1 MTVEEIRARL
11 GSENDRFPVGM
22 RVLAVDDDPTC
33 LKLLDTMLQKC
44 QYQVTTTTHAKTALK
59 MLRENRNRFDLV
71 ISDVEM
77 PDIDG
82 FKLLELV
89 GLEMDLPVIMSS
101 CHGDTS
107 FVMKGI
113 THGACDYLVKPVRIE
128 ELKNIWQH
136 VVRRKKLESKSSCLD
151 KDRQENGGGGKGHA
165 PTDNANGKLNRKRK
179 DEEEDE
185 DEENEDPTTQKKPRV
200 IWSVELH
207 GKFVAAVKQLGI
219 EKAVP
224 KRILDMMKVEGIT
237 RENVASHLQKYRLL
251 LRRIKSM
258 EDQRVNMVPELG
270 GKDFSSTPIN
280 SCHGLGDFLTF
291 SGNGRFSNSGLS
303 GYQTGEILGNLNNPP
318 GISLHNLSSSALLP
332 QNHAQ
337 NLSDSNSN
345 LGMPY
350 SVISPANYKDR
361 FFQRNPT
368 LLKID
373 QFQQTKCVSGI
384 PEFNSACIPT
394 TFADNIVPVSGLSNS
409 LACGSRNPLFLQG
422 IPKQTQSGGLFGNQS
437 NLKVT
442 SLNTEPLNAGISG
455 SNFLDNSR
463 FSHNWRNTIQ
473 LSKFSPNPLSLS
485 EQLNVD
491 VPPNSWRNAPMQ
503 DSRGEIQRRTGL
515 VGDFAHGTNLATDLR
530 WGEHQQDHTQHPNEI
545 MVPPNA
551 VMGPLGQVLDQN
563 YGVCNRKS
571 DASLVSHSSFS
582 DLLPLRDIQK
592 SAMDSQMRS
601 SEDYHLEQTKSPGS
615 LGHDGYDDS
624 LDYLMDAINKPGQ
637 DLSEKVDGEFEYDA
651 FLENRESRSSQVY
664 P

>member
-1 MTVEEIRARL
+1 
-11 GSENDRFPVGM
+11 
-22 RVLAVDDDPTC
+22 
-33 LKLLDTMLQKC
+33 
-44 QYQVTTTTHAKTALK
+44 
-59 MLRENRNRFDLV
+59 
-71 ISDVEM
+71 
-77 PDIDG
+77 
-82 FKLLELV
+82 
-89 GLEMDLPVIMSS
+89 
-101 CHGDTS
+101 
-107 FVMKGI
+107 
-113 THGACDYLVKPVRIE
+113 
-128 ELKNIWQH
+128 
-136 VVRRKKLESKSSCLD
+136 
-151 KDRQENGGGGKGHA
+151 
-165 PTDNANGKLNRKRK
+165 
-179 DEEEDE
+179 
-185 DEENEDPTTQKKPRV
+185 
-200 IWSVELH
+200 
-207 GKFVAAVKQLGI
+207 
-219 EKAVP
+219 
-224 KRILDMMKVEGIT
+224 
-237 RENVASHLQKYRLL
+237 
-251 LRRIKSM
+251 M
-258 EDQRVNMVPELG
+258 EDQRVNMVHELG
-270 GKDFSSTPIN
+270 GKDFSSAPIN

-303 GYQTGEILGNLNNPP
+303 GYQTGEILGSLNNPP

-463 FSHNWRNTIQ
+463 FSQNWRNTIQ
-473 LSKFSPNPLSLS
+473 LSKFSPDPLSLS

-491 VPPNSWRNAPMQ
+491 VPPNSWRNGNCSTGFQIQRNPVDFSSTNTISAPMQ

-515 VGDFAHGTNLATDLR
+515 VGDFVHGTNLGTDQR

-545 MVPPNA
+545 TVPPNA

-571 DASLVSHSSFS
+571 DASLVSQSNSSFS
-582 DLLPLRDIQK
+582 DLLLLSDVQK

-624 LDYLMDAINKPGQ
+624 LDYLMDAINKP
-637 DLSEKVDGEFEYDA
+637 V
-651 FLENRESRSSQVY
+651 
-664 P
+664 